1 MIKIENISKTFHNE
15 TILKDINLA
24 VEKGDICGIVG
35 RNGSGKSVLF
45 KLIAGIYYPTQGCI
59 CIDGVAQKKG
69 EFAKN
74 LGVILDCTGFLPSY
88 SAFDNLKMIASI
100 NQKVSNQEI
109 KELLRLVGL
118 DPNSKKHVKKFST
131 GMKQRLA
138 FAQAIMEKPELLLLD
153 EPMNGLDKDGVELM
167 RSLILD
173 INKKYG
179 TTILI
184 TSHIKEDIFLLC
196 RSVYELENGS
206 LHPFSTQI

>member
-59 CIDGVAQKKG
+59 YIDGVAQKKG

-138 FAQAIMEKPELLLLD
+138 FAQAIMEKPQLLLLD

-206 LHPFSTQI
+206 LRPFSTQI

>member
-59 CIDGVAQKKG
+59 YIDGIAQKKG
-69 EFAKN
+69 EFSKN

>member
-15 TILKDINLA
+15 TILKDINLD

-59 CIDGVAQKKG
+59 YIDGVAQKKG
-69 EFAKN
+69 EFTKN

-109 KELLRLVGL
+109 KDLLRLVGL

-138 FAQAIMEKPELLLLD
+138 FAQAIMEKPDLLLLD

-196 RSVYELENGS
+196 RSVYELENGC
-206 LHPFSTQI
+206 LHPFSTRV

>member
-59 CIDGVAQKKG
+59 YIDGVAQKKG
-69 EFAKN
+69 EFTKN

-138 FAQAIMEKPELLLLD
+138 FAQAIMEKPQLLLLD

-196 RSVYELENGS
+196 RSVYELENGC

>member
-59 CIDGVAQKKG
+59 YIDGVAQKKG